1 MREAKEGAEKKVAAM
16 RELYLR
22 RTAEVTVWKGFAPP
36 IADSV
41 VQQQVEATLT
51 RHRAR
56 GDAG

>member
-1 MREAKEGAEKKVAAM
+1 M

-22 RTAEVTVWKGFAPP
+22 RTAEVAVWKGFAPP

-41 VQQQVEATLT
+41 VQQQVEASLA
-51 RHRAR
+51 RHRAC